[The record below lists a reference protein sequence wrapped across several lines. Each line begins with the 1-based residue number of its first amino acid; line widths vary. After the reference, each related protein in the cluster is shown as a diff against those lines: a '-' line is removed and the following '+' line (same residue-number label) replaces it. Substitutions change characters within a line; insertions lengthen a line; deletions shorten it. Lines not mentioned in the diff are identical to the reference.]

1 MVIAYLQRKAKQSGN
16 KLAML
21 VLAII
26 QCCMYCVEKC
36 MKFMNQTAYI
46 QIAIWGISFCSAAKK
61 AFWLIA
67 RNVLRIMAV
76 SIVSQ
81 FVLILG
87 KLFIT
92 IATTMLFY
100 QVVTQQLGDQM
111 NGIFFP
117 TFLTIGCA
125 FFAASMFN
133 EVFGMA
139 IWTIL
144 QCFVADEE
152 MFKEGS
158 DTSKMYAQYH
168 GDLASTIGSSN
179 AAAKRG
185 KPRSKKETEMLQKK
199 FMDADTDNSGEIDA
213 GELKDLLTKITG
225 EAPSDDKVKEMMDE
239 VDHDKS
245 GKIEFEEFCELTL
258 KFLDA
263 LEKDAKS

>member
-152 MFKEGS
+152 MFPDPNDRYAEGS
-158 DTSKMYAQYH
+158 LAALIGKTSKA
-168 GDLASTIGSSN
+168 DISASKP
-179 AAAKRG
+179 ACCCCRKKRT
-185 KPRSKKETEMLQKK
+185 KKHDAMLKKK
-199 FMDADTDNSGEIDA
+199 FEEA
-213 GELKDLLTKITG
+213 GGDIGGFVAVCGVQTASL
-225 EAPSDDKVKEMMDE
+225 A
-239 VDHDKS
+239 
-245 GKIEFEEFCELTL
+245 
-258 KFLDA
+258 FLA
-263 LEKDAKS
+263 FA